1 MRSNPRNPFKR
12 LSIKGKLILLVL
24 AVLVTVMVVVFSL
37 VITWGVNDYKRDLES
52 STRLYAR
59 VIGEYCIAPLAFGDE
74 KGARDMLTKIRAL
87 PDLTAALLYDP
98 LDTLVAEYVNA
109 GIVAY
114 QRIMPDSSLAGFRDH
129 KLVVIEP
136 IRYQKVNYG
145 TLILIASTDLM
156 NKQIRNYVLIFLSV
170 MIVLLLVGYFLTN
183 WLQGYVSQPIL
194 KLADF
199 TNVISSGGNYN
210 LRIDR
215 ESDDEIGLLYT
226 RFNEMLEQI
235 GHRDAASKKTQREI
249 TLANEKLNL
258 ILDNAPFGFLHYDE
272 KGIITTCNKGHEE
285 IFNLHRESLIGRSLY
300 DTIHDPLML
309 KTFDESLKGKLSEF
323 TGLYTST
330 ISGKSAY
337 IRAIYTP
344 LFSEDRQVTGG
355 VGIFEDI
362 SEQKKSEKLMVEKEA
377 AVFANKAKSIFL
389 ANMSHEIRTPL
400 NAILGFSQL
409 MEKDPTLTPDQRENV
424 SIINT
429 SGEHLL
435 ALIND
440 VLEMSKIEAG
450 RIQLNPDTFNLT
462 DMLEDVVTLFRNRAK
477 EKKIELHTDFQRD
490 MPDYIFADEGK
501 IRQILINLLSN
512 ALKFTTEGRVSIRIL
527 TSTMDTG
534 ELLLHGEVEDTGI
547 GIAADEIE
555 KVFMHFEQTRS
566 GKQAHSGTGLGLA
579 ICREYIRMMNG
590 DITVES
596 EPGKGTV
603 FSFHVV
609 IEAATGVHKEKSGMQ
624 MRVTGLQP
632 GQPVFTIVIAD
643 DKEPN
648 RVLLEKML
656 TGVGFRVEGARNGLE
671 AVELYQRIH
680 PDLILMDMFMP
691 EMDGFEAIRKIR
703 ALPEGGTVKIFAVTA
718 SVFEDDRDHVLEAGA
733 DEFIKKPFREHDIFE
748 KIRDH
753 LGVAYVTAI
762 PDQVIELAQP
772 QQTLNPEDIYA
783 LPEAEREMIREAI
796 INGDLDLIEARLV
809 LLSDEFPGIAGRL
822 KELLKSFRLDQ
833 LNFLFQ
839 VS

>member
-1 MRSNPRNPFKR
+1 M
-12 LSIKGKLILLVL
+12 LVL

-52 STRLYAR
+52 STQLYAR

-74 KGARDMLTKIRAL
+74 KGAHDMLTKIRAL

-98 LDTLVAEYVNA
+98 LDTLVAEFVNS
-109 GIVAY
+109 GVSSYKPI
-114 QRIMPDSSLAGFRDH
+114 RPDSLPAGFRDH

-136 IRYQKVNYG
+136 IRYQNVNYG

-156 NKQIRNYVLIFLSV
+156 NKQIRDYVLIFISV

-183 WLQGYVSQPIL
+183 WLQGFVSQPIL

-199 TNVISSGGNYN
+199 TNVISSGGDYS
-210 LRIDR
+210 LRIER

-235 GHRDAASKKTQREI
+235 GYRDKVSKEAQLEI
-249 TLANEKLNL
+249 TLTNEKLNL
-258 ILDNAPFGFLHYDE
+258 ILDNAPFGFLHYNE
-272 KGIITTCNKGHEE
+272 KGIITTCNRGHEE
-285 IFNLHRESLIGRSLY
+285 IFSLNRESLIGKSLFE
-300 DTIHDPLML
+300 TIHDPVML
-309 KTFDESLKGKLSEF
+309 HPFEESLKGELSEF

-330 ISGKSAY
+330 MSGKSVY

-344 LFSEDRQVTGG
+344 LFSDDQRVIGG

-512 ALKFTTEGRVSIRIL
+512 ALKFTIEGRVSIRVM

-590 DITVES
+590 DITVSS
-596 EPGKGTV
+596 EPGKGTI
-603 FSFHVV
+603 FRFHVG
-609 IEAATGVHKEKSGMQ
+609 IEAATGVHQERAGSQ
-624 MRVTGLQP
+624 TRVTGLQP
-632 GQPVFTIVIAD
+632 GQPIFTIVVAD

-703 ALPEGGTVKIFAVTA
+703 SLPEGSNVKIFAVTA